1 MTRDEIGLQQSDD
14 MDLLVEVSDQ
24 ELEAA
29 CAGLM
34 QGSPTLAFG
43 SYRFTC
49 RPHLHRGQLL
59 TSGSTANRWRWL

>member
-14 MDLLVEVSDQ
+14 MDLLVEVSGE

-34 QGSPTLAFG
+34 QDLRLLLLDLAASPVALICIED
-43 SYRFTC
+43 S
-49 RPHLHRGQLL
+49 
-59 TSGSTANRWRWL
+59 S

>member
-43 SYRFTC
+43 SYRFTR
-49 RPHLHRGQLL
+49 RPHLHRG
-59 TSGSTANRWRWL
+59 